1 MLKKWIPIVLFSFL
15 MTQVANAQSNDEKSW
30 VRKKYNALS
39 FNQKIAQL
47 MIIRAHSNWDYSKVD
62 SLASLIKK

>member
-30 VRKKYNALS
+30 VRKK
-39 FNQKIAQL
+39 
-47 MIIRAHSNWDYSKVD
+47 
-62 SLASLIKK
+62 